1 MGKKSDLIFQAR
13 KYIGYDYQH
22 FCNEF
27 GGGCWAWCAAFVST
41 IGKESGNEDVIPR
54 TTSCNEQIRIF
65 KERGQ
70 WLGKTSDIQAGDI
83 IYYDWDFLDE
93 PLPADHVG
101 IIAEVND
108 GMIKVIEGNM
118 GDRDNSDTTVGYRT
132 IPKGYKYTF
141 GIARPAYSEESS
153 APVTSKIITVEVRQ
167 LEEGM
172 EGKDV
177 EALQAILIAKGY
189 SCGSYGSDGDFGKK
203 TKDAV
208 KNFQTDR
215 KITVDGIAGTQTWKE
230 LLRN

>member
-1 MGKKSDLIFQAR
+1 MGKMTNLVHQAR

-41 IGKESGNEDVIPR
+41 IGKESGNDEIIPR
-54 TTSCNEQIRIF
+54 STSCNEQIRVF

-118 GDRDNSDTTVGYRT
+118 GDRDNSETTVGYRT
-132 IPKGYKYTF
+132 VPKGYKYIF

-153 APVTSKIITVEVRQ
+153 APADSKIVTVEVRQ

-172 EGKDV
+172 KGKDV
-177 EALQAILIAKGY
+177 EAMQAILIAKGY
-189 SCGSYGSDGDFGKK
+189 SCGTYGSDGDFGKK

-208 KNFQTDR
+208 KNLQSDR
-215 KITVDGIAGTQTWKE
+215 KIEVDGICGQQTWKE
-230 LLRN
+230 LLRR

>member
-215 KITVDGIAGTQTWKE
+215 KITVDGIAGAQTWKE

>member
-153 APVTSKIITVEVRQ
+153 TPVTSKIITVEVRQ

-215 KITVDGIAGTQTWKE
+215 KITVDGIAGAQTWKE

>member
-153 APVTSKIITVEVRQ
+153 APGTSKIITVEVRQ

-215 KITVDGIAGTQTWKE
+215 KITVDGIAGAQTWKE